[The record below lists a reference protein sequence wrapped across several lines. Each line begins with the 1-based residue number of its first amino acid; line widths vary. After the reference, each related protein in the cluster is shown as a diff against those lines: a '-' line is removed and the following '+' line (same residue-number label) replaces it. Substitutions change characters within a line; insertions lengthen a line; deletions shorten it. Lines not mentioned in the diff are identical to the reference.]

1 MKLSKVTILLVLLF
15 VLLSLAGCTVLPE
28 KGPAPM
34 QLQLMPV
41 SSIERTAET
50 VWSAQHGTLIL
61 EMPKATTALNSRA
74 LWYQTGQHQLT
85 PFRDHIWTEPLPEQI
100 ERIAADYLSGQLQGV
115 SVLNDQPGV
124 DGKYRLRVNLLQWHL
139 DQTSQRLLVVIHAD
153 LIRTEGQPVVS
164 WQWQQS
170 EALPEVS
177 APGLAVAGQ
186 VWLQKWL
193 VDLGERLV
201 PYLEL

>member
-1 MKLSKVTILLVLLF
+1 MKLLALPALLLLM
-15 VLLSLAGCTVLPE
+15 LLAGCTILPE
-28 KGPAPM
+28 KGPAPV
-34 QLQLMPV
+34 QLQLMSV
-41 SSIERTAET
+41 NTVERIAET
-50 VWSAQHGTLIL
+50 VWSAQRGTLIL
-61 EMPKATTALNSRA
+61 EMPKATTALSSRA

-100 ERIAADYLSGQLQGV
+100 ERIAADYLSGQLDGV
-115 SVLNDQPGV
+115 NVLTDQPGV
-124 DGKYRLRVNLLQWHL
+124 EGNYRLRINLHQWHL

-153 LIRTEGQPVVS
+153 LIQADGQPVVS

-177 APGLAVAGQ
+177 AQGLAAAGQ

-193 VDLGERLV
+193 VDLADRLD

>member
-1 MKLSKVTILLVLLF
+1 MKLLKITLLLL
-15 VLLSLAGCTVLPE
+15 LASLAGCSVLPE
-28 KGPAPM
+28 KGPAPV

-41 SSIERTAET
+41 NATEHATET
-50 VWSAQHGTLIL
+50 VWSAQKGTLIL
-61 EMPKATTALNSRA
+61 EMPQATTALSSRA

-100 ERIAADYLSGQLQGV
+100 ERIASDYLSGRLDGV
-115 SVLNDQPGV
+115 NVLVDQPGV
-124 DGKYRLRVNLLQWHL
+124 DGNHRLRINLQQWHL

-153 LIRTEGQPVVS
+153 LLRADGQPVVS

-170 EALPEVS
+170 EALPDVS
-177 APGLAVAGQ
+177 AQGLAAAGQ

-193 VDLGERLV
+193 AELGDRLE

>member
-1 MKLSKVTILLVLLF
+1 MKILTWPMLLLLVLLT
-15 VLLSLAGCTVLPE
+15 GCSILPE
-28 KGPAPM
+28 KGPAPV

-41 SSIERTAET
+41 NTGERTAET
-50 VWSAQHGTLIL
+50 IWSAQRGSLIL
-61 EMPKATTALNSRA
+61 EMPKATTALSSRA

-100 ERIAADYLSGQLQGV
+100 ERIAADYLSGQLEGV
-115 SVLNDQPGV
+115 NVLTDQPGV
-124 DGKYRLRVNLLQWHL
+124 EGNYRLRINLHQWHL

-153 LIRTEGQPVVS
+153 LIRANGQPVVS

-177 APGLAVAGQ
+177 AQGLAAAGQ
-186 VWLQKWL
+186 VWLGKWL
-193 VDLGERLV
+193 VELGDRVE